1 MARRSDHSRGE
12 LTKLLLVSARRFAEE
27 EGLSGIGA
35 RRIARDVGYTAGTIY
50 NVFGNLDGLIMRLRE
65 EALDEMHACCAAVP
79 MDDDPA
85 ENLHRL
91 AAAYTGY
98 VVEHP
103 RLWSVL
109 FEHQLPGGD
118 VPDGYQ
124 AKVMQ
129 LLALVERAIAPLFAA
144 GEEHARHHEARVL
157 WSSLHGI
164 VSLEVTSK
172 VGTGESVLSLTES
185 LIGNYVFA
193 LTERKARSTSD

>member
-1 MARRSDHSRGE
+1 MARRSDHSTEE
-12 LTKLLLVSARRFAEE
+12 LTKLLLASARRFAEQ

-50 NVFGNLDGLIMRLRE
+50 NVFGSLDGLIMRLRE
-65 EALDEMHACCAAVP
+65 ETLDEMHARCVAVQ
-79 MDDDPA
+79 MDADPA
-85 ENLHRL
+85 ENLRML

-109 FEHQLPGGD
+109 FEHQSPGGD
-118 VPDGYQ
+118 VPDWYR

-129 LLALVERAIAPLFAA
+129 ALALVERAIAALFAA

-172 VGTGESVLSLTES
+172 VGIGESVHSLTES

-193 LTERKARSTSD
+193 LTERKARAAAD